1 MVKSV
6 QPASAPV
13 SRYGTIAPSG
23 FRPAWWLS
31 RPHAQTLWAALARRS
46 PPVSISRERVDL
58 PDGDFIDLDWSG
70 ESGPV
75 VLVLHGLQGSS
86 RSSHVRGLLHAL
98 VRCGFRAVV
107 MHFRGCSGEPN
118 RLLRTYHS
126 GETGDLGHVVGLLRD
141 RHPTAPLAVVG
152 FSLGGNVLL
161 KWLAERGADAEIDA
175 GAAVSVPFRL
185 ARVADRLERG
195 FSRVY
200 RRHFIADLRR
210 SILRKF
216 ENRPGPL
223 DLDAVRRE
231 RSFRGFDN
239 HVTAPLHGF
248 RDAEHY
254 YAVASCR
261 QYLREVAR
269 PTLILQALDDPF
281 MTRDIVPGREEL
293 APVIRLE
300 LSAAGGHVGFVEG
313 NAPWSARYWLEDR
326 IPRFLAEQLGPG
338 ATAAPGP

>member
-1 MVKSV
+1 MSGF
-6 QPASAPV
+6 
-13 SRYGTIAPSG
+13 GTIVPSG
-23 FRPAWWLS
+23 FRPAWWLT
-31 RPHAQTLWAALARRS
+31 RPHTQTLWAALARRA
-46 PPVSISRERVDL
+46 PPVSITRERAEL

-70 ESGPV
+70 DSGPV
-75 VLVLHGLQGSS
+75 VLILHGLQGSS
-86 RSSHVRGLLHAL
+86 RSSHVRGLLSAL
-98 VRCGFRAVV
+98 VRRGFRAVV

-126 GETGDLGHVVGLLRD
+126 GETGDLGHVVDLLRD
-141 RHPTAPLAVVG
+141 RHPSVPIGAVG

-161 KWLAERGADAEIDA
+161 KWLAERGTGAEVTA
-175 GAAVSVPFRL
+175 AVAVSVPFRL
-185 ARVADRLERG
+185 ACVADRLERG

-210 SILRKF
+210 AILRKF

-231 RSFRGFDN
+231 QGFRGFDN
-239 HVTAPLHGF
+239 RVTAALHGF

-254 YAVASCR
+254 YAVASCG
-261 QYLREVAR
+261 QYLRRVAR
-269 PTLILQALDDPF
+269 PTLIIQALDDPF

-293 APVIRLE
+293 APAIRLE

-313 NAPWSARYWLEDR
+313 NAPWSARYWLEER
-326 IPRFLAEQLGPG
+326 IPRYFADRLVPG
-338 ATAAPGP
+338 GKAASVP